1 MDDPDLNTGRV
12 SVELLPSTPKG
23 VHENKLL
30 TNLNSD
36 ELGIGGDLSLVAF
49 SHFVKDGEES
59 HVRFGKDFSIH
70 FAPGFISMHQRKA
83 RPGKIAIAGNTKF
96 KSSLSIS
103 CSCH

>member
-1 MDDPDLNTGRV
+1 MDDPDLNTGCV
-12 SVELLPSTPKG
+12 SVELLPLTPKG

-36 ELGIGGDLSLVAF
+36 ELGIGGALSLVVF

-70 FAPGFISMHQRKA
+70 LARGFISMQQ
-83 RPGKIAIAGNTKF
+83 
-96 KSSLSIS
+96 
-103 CSCH
+103 